1 MVEEDYQAW
10 EAYPQYRWI
19 YNKLELALEL
29 GYEAGPAC
37 VPVKVT
43 GDYIVRPVYNLYGM
57 GIGAVK
63 KYFDRYKDAEDLINH
78 KHIPPGYF
86 WCEWFEGKHQS
97 VDFIK
102 EGNEWVAFHA
112 MVGKHESTDNLTKF
126 IEWEVTKPDI
136 ELPDWLHNVTTEKY
150 LNVETI
156 GDKIIEVHLR
166 SGNDVGWDY
175 DVGTKI
181 IPAWKNGSYEKY
193 KHMKFLPNLHSDI
206 IKYEAAGYLKDIRD
220 GYFVDES

>member
-10 EAYPQYRWI
+10 VAYPQYRWI
-19 YNKLELALEL
+19 YNKLQLSLEL

-37 VPVKVT
+37 VPVNKT
-43 GDYIVRPVYNLYGM
+43 GDYIVRPIYNLYGM

-63 KYFDRYKDAEDLINH
+63 KHFDRYKDTEDLINH

-86 WCEWFEGKHQS
+86 WCEWFDGKHQS

-112 MVGKHESTDNLTKF
+112 MIGKHESKDNLTKF

-136 ELPDWLHNVTTEKY
+136 ELPDWLHNITTEKY

-156 GDKIIEVHLR
+156 GDKIIEIHLR

-175 DVGTKI
+175 NIGTKI
-181 IPAWKNGSYEKY
+181 IPAWKNNNNEKY
-193 KHMKFLPNLHSDI
+193 KYMNFISNLHNDME
-206 IKYEAAGYLKDIRD
+206 KYEANGQLRDVRIGY
-220 GYFVDES
+220 YVDES